1 MKVNIR
7 FIKENILLIQIS
19 KRSSHVTQ
27 LFISNIETVDIYFQQ
42 WDIVS
47 KLCLF

>member
-7 FIKENILLIQIS
+7 FRKENILLIQIS
-19 KRSSHVTQ
+19 KSSSYVTQ

-42 WDIVS
+42 WDIVA